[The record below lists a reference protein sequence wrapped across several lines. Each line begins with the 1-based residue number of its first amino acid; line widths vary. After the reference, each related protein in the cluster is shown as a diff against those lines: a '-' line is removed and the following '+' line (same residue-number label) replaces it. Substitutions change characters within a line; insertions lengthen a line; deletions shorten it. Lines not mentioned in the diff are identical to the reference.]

1 MLENTNQL
9 RKKYNQQEG
18 WISIVVNVLLFVLKY
33 WAGIASG
40 SLALVADAWHTL
52 SDSISSV
59 FVLVSAKVSFK
70 KPDKEHPFGHGRF
83 ELVTS
88 IFIGVLLIFIGF
100 NFIKEG
106 YDKFIDK
113 GEANY
118 GWLAIVVTLLSI
130 LLKEGLAQY
139 ALWAYRKT
147 GSDTLKADGWHHR
160 SDALSSVVILIGIFV
175 GRYIWWIDSALS
187 VIVALF
193 IIYTAYQII
202 SDAISLILGEKVDIN
217 LKKQVKKLAK
227 ELSDQKLHVH
237 HMHVHNYVTHKEL
250 TFHICLPPQCTIE
263 VAHELITELESKIR
277 SELGIEATI
286 HVDPLDACSEN
297 ED

>member
-1 MLENTNQL
+1 MLENTNHL

-18 WISIVVNVLLFVLKY
+18 WLSIVVNVLLFGLKY

-59 FVLVSAKVSFK
+59 FVLISAKVSFK

-106 YDKFIDK
+106 YEKFIEK
-113 GEANY
+113 GDANY
-118 GWLAIVVTLLSI
+118 GWLAIIVTIVSI

-187 VIVALF
+187 IIVALF

-202 SDAISLILGEKVDIN
+202 SDAISIILGEKVDVN
-217 LKKQVKKLAK
+217 LKKQVKHLAK
-227 ELSDQKLHVH
+227 QVSEHKLHVH

-250 TFHICLPPQCTIE
+250 TFHICLPPQYTIE
-263 VAHELITELESKIR
+263 AAHELTTELEVKIR

-286 HVDPLDACSEN
+286 HVDPLDVCN
-297 ED
+297 ECED

>member
-1 MLENTNQL
+1 MLESSHKQ
-9 RKKYNQQEG
+9 RKKLNQQEG
-18 WISIVVNVLLFVLKY
+18 WLSIVVNVLLFGLKY
-33 WAGIASG
+33 WAGIVSG

-88 IFIGVLLIFIGF
+88 IFIGVLLLFIGF

-106 YDKFIDK
+106 YNKFIIK
-113 GEANY
+113 GDANY
-118 GWLAIVVTLLSI
+118 GWLAIVVTIVSI
-130 LLKEGLAQY
+130 LLKEGLAQF
-139 ALWAYRKT
+139 AMWAYRET

-160 SDALSSVVILIGIFV
+160 SDALSSIVILIGIFI

-193 IIYTAYQII
+193 IIYTAYMII
-202 SDAISLILGEKVDIN
+202 SNAISLILGEKVDVN
-217 LKKQVKKLAK
+217 LKKQVKQLANTVS
-227 ELSDQKLHVH
+227 EHKLHVH
-237 HMHVHNYVTHKEL
+237 HMHVHNYITHKEL
-250 TFHICLPPQCTIE
+250 TFHICLPPYFTIE
-263 VAHELITELESKIR
+263 MAHILTSDFEDKIR
-277 SELGIEATI
+277 CELGIEATI
-286 HVDPLDACSEN
+286 HVDPLNLCSEGKN
-297 ED
+297 